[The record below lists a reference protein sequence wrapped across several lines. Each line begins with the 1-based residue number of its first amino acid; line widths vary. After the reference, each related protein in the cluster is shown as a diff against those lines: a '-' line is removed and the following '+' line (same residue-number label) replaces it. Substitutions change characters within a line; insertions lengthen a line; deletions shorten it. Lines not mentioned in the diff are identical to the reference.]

1 MDIMG
6 LALGSRR
13 AGQVSNNVNQ
23 SGSIVWL
30 EKSFELNQAF
40 AENSIKKR
48 EKITQEERRKRKNI
62 IRVFP
67 VIHNLNFLSIF

>member
-6 LALGSRR
+6 LALGRRR

-30 EKSFELNQAF
+30 EKSFEPNQAF
-40 AENSIKKR
+40 AENSIK
-48 EKITQEERRKRKNI
+48 EERKNNSGRKT
-62 IRVFP
+62 
-67 VIHNLNFLSIF
+67 